1 MSKELQTE
9 RVCKVVIEVLLVS
22 SLRKYA
28 SSFGNV
34 ITADVSDDIDIK
46 ELLSELE
53 INSKE
58 VRKVQVNGI
67 TANWDKILFDGDRVS
82 IFP

>member
-1 MSKELQTE
+1 M
-9 RVCKVVIEVLLVS
+9 VIEVLLVS

-28 SSFGNV
+28 SSSGNV

-53 INSKE
+53 IDMKE
-58 VRKVQVNGI
+58 VRKVQVNGVM
-67 TANWDKILFDGDRVS
+67 AKMDKILFDGDRVS